1 MMDGQRTLPMS
12 TAEPLVLPRV
22 LLASDQMVAAQAFAA
37 ALQGDY
43 ELLFETSGR
52 QVLERCQEQL
62 PDLILLAPGL
72 ADMPGLQLCHA
83 LKHDPLTRY
92 VPVIFFSAVDDPV
105 EEARC
110 LQEGCVDF
118 ILTPVHAEVLRARVQ
133 THLMLRQ
140 ATKRILAFNMTL
152 EMQVAQRTA
161 EINASLEA
169 LHEFHSKLVDSEAR
183 ATLSTIVASVSHELG
198 APIGNSRLTASMLAD
213 QTKHFNV
220 LVDAGE
226 LKRSELGV
234 FLKVLTEGTEL
245 MERSLSRA
253 TELLNNFKQVA
264 VDQASDQRREF
275 ELGSFVQEVIAS
287 IMPSLQ
293 SKPHRL
299 VVEISAGIMLH
310 SLPGRLA
317 QVLINLINNAYLH
330 AFTDEMQGVVSIT
343 ARQFD
348 EQVRILIADNGVG
361 MSTEQLARLY
371 EPFFST
377 RIGNGGSG
385 LGMAIVKNLVCRSLG
400 GSLAVQSVEGE
411 GTTFNLELPV
421 HAPLDAH

>member
-1 MMDGQRTLPMS
+1 MP
-12 TAEPLVLPRV
+12 TADTHGLPRLLIVSGHSV
-22 LLASDQMVAAQAFAA
+22 LVETLTA
-37 ALQGDY
+37 ALQAEH
-43 ELLFETSGR
+43 ELLFASTAAE
-52 QVLERCQEQL
+52 VLALCQTLL
-62 PDLILLAPGL
+62 PDLILLDVSL

-92 VPVIFFSAVDDPV
+92 VPVIFFAEEDDPQH
-105 EEARC
+105 EARC
-110 LQEGCVDF
+110 LREGGVDF
-118 ILTPVHAEVLRARVQ
+118 ILAPVHVEVLRARVQ

-234 FLKVLTEGTEL
+234 FLRVLTEGTEL

-264 VDQASDQRREF
+264 VDQASDQRRDF
-275 ELGSFVQEVIAS
+275 ELAPFVQEVIAS

-293 SKPHRL
+293 DKPHRL
-299 VVEISAGIMLH
+299 VTDIGAGIMLH

-317 QVLINLINNAYLH
+317 QVLINLINNAYQH
-330 AFTDEMQGVVSIT
+330 AFTEQMQGVVSIT
-343 ARQFD
+343 AQ
-348 EQVRILIADNGVG
+348 QVGTQVHLQIADNGVG
-361 MSTEQLARLY
+361 MTSEQLARLY

-377 RIGNGGSG
+377 RIGQGGSG
-385 LGMAIVKNLVCRSLG
+385 LGMAIVKNLVSRSLG
-400 GSLAVQSVEGE
+400 GRLEVQSVPGE
-411 GTTFNLELPV
+411 GTRFSLEIPV
-421 HAPLDAH
+421 EAPSDAH

>member
-62 PDLILLAPGL
+62 PDLILLAPRL

-92 VPVIFFSAVDDPV
+92 VPVIFFAGEDDPLQ
-105 EEARC
+105 EARS
-110 LQEGCVDF
+110 LREGGVDF

-152 EMQVAQRTA
+152 EMQVEQRTA
-161 EINASLEA
+161 EINASQA
-169 LHEFHSKLVDSEAR
+169 LQELHSKLVDSEAR

-198 APIGNSRLTASMLAD
+198 APIGNSRLTAAMLAE

-226 LKRSELGV
+226 LKCSELEA
-234 FLKVLTEGTEL
+234 FLKVLTEGTAL

-275 ELGSFVQEVIAS
+275 ELAPFVQEVVAS
-287 IMPSLQ
+287 IMPRLQ

-299 VVEISAGIMLH
+299 VLDVSAGIMLH

-317 QVLINLINNAYLH
+317 QVLINIVNNAYLH
-330 AFTDEMQGVVSIT
+330 AFTDEMQGVVSIS
-343 ARQFD
+343 AQ
-348 EQVRILIADNGVG
+348 QVGTQVHMHISDNGVG

-371 EPFFST
+371 EPFFTT
-377 RIGNGGSG
+377 RIGNGGTG
-385 LGMAIVKNLVCRSLG
+385 LGMTIVKNLVCRSLG
-400 GSLAVQSVEGE
+400 GRLEVQSVQGV
-411 GTTFNLELPV
+411 GTTIILEVPV
-421 HAPLDAH
+421 DAPLDVH

>member
-1 MMDGQRTLPMS
+1 MPP
-12 TAEPLVLPRV
+12 PLSGIPLL
-22 LLASDQMVAAQAFAA
+22 LLASAHDLLAESFVQA
-37 ALQGDY
+37 LRPDH
-43 ELLFETSGR
+43 ELLLESSGW
-52 QVLERCQEQL
+52 QVLQRCQAQL
-62 PDLILLAPGL
+62 PDLILLDTQL

-92 VPVIFFSAVDDPV
+92 VPIIFFSEAIDPV
-105 EEARC
+105 DEARC
-110 LQEGCVDF
+110 LQEGGVDC
-118 ILTPVHAEVLRARVQ
+118 IIIPVHASVLRARVQ

-140 ATKRILAFNMTL
+140 ATKRILAFNLTL

-213 QTKHFNV
+213 QTKHFNG
-220 LVDAGE
+220 LVDAGQ
-226 LKRSELGV
+226 LKRSELGL
-234 FLKVLTEGTEL
+234 FLQVLSEGTAL

-264 VDQASDQRREF
+264 VDQASDQRRQ
-275 ELGSFVQEVIAS
+275 FVLAPFMQEVLAS
-287 IMPSLQ
+287 LMPSLKN
-293 SKPHRL
+293 KPHRVL
-299 VVEISAGIMLH
+299 LDIAPDIVLH

-330 AFTDEMQGVVSIT
+330 AFNDEMHGVLSIT
-343 ARQFD
+343 ARKLD
-348 EQVRILIADNGVG
+348 NQVQILIADNGVG
-361 MSTEQLARLY
+361 MSSEQLARLY
-371 EPFFST
+371 EPFYST

-385 LGMAIVKNLVCRSLG
+385 LGMAIVKNLVDKSLG
-400 GSLAVQSVEGE
+400 GSLTVQSAVGV
-411 GTTFNLELPV
+411 GTTFTLEF
-421 HAPLDAH
+421 PLDAPLSAH